1 MMLYRKTS
9 KKLSVLIVD
18 DNEEFVDRMVDMLID
33 VENISSIQ
41 TARDYNQAF
50 RMLDNKIHDVVLLDI
65 SLPGKNGI
73 HLLQKIQ
80 ELGWNCNVIMITN
93 SSANY
98 YKQQCLRL
106 GVTHFLDKTNDFEKV
121 PMIITSFCPN

>member
-1 MMLYRKTS
+1 MMRYTKTNR
-9 KKLSVLIVD
+9 KLSVLIVD
-18 DNEEFVDRMVDMLID
+18 DNEEFVHRMIDMLID
-33 VENISSIQ
+33 VDNISSIQ
-41 TARDYNQAF
+41 TATDYNEAF

-65 SLPGKNGI
+65 SLPGKSGI

-106 GVTHFLDKTNDFEKV
+106 GVTHFLDKTNEFEKV
-121 PMIITSFCPN
+121 PMIITSFSPN

>member
-1 MMLYRKTS
+1 MIDL
-9 KKLSVLIVD
+9 LIEVD
-18 DNEEFVDRMVDMLID
+18 
-33 VENISSIQ
+33 NISSIQ
-41 TARDYNQAF
+41 TATDYNEAF
-50 RMLDNKIHDVVLLDI
+50 RMLDNKVHDVVLLDI

-98 YKQQCLRL
+98 YKQQCLQL
-106 GVTHFLDKTNDFEKV
+106 GVTHFLDKTNEFEKV
-121 PMIITSFCPN
+121 PMIITSFSPN

>member
-1 MMLYRKTS
+1 MMRYRKTN
-9 KKLSVLIVD
+9 KMLSVLIVD
-18 DNEEFVDRMVDMLID
+18 DNEEFVHRMVDMLID
-33 VENISSIQ
+33 VDNISSIQ
-41 TARDYNQAF
+41 TATDYNEAF

-65 SLPGKNGI
+65 SLPGKSGI

-98 YKQQCLRL
+98 YKQQCLKL
-106 GVTHFLDKTNDFEKV
+106 GVTHFLDKTNEFDKV
-121 PMIITSFCPN
+121 PMIITSFSPN